1 MRGGFRNRRRNGPP
15 VRLIA
20 AGAAVIAL
28 VGAVFWFAEQAQSDR
43 PPQTEQRVE
52 AMNVGSP

>member
-15 VRLIA
+15 YRLIA
-20 AGAAVIAL
+20 GGAAVLAL
-28 VGAVFWFAEQAQSDR
+28 VGAVFWFAGQAESDR
-43 PPQTEQRVE
+43 PPQTELRVE